1 MAPQL
6 SFSTCQC
13 EGAEAGR
20 EAGDWTTQSETEDK
34 QDAEDEE
41 EEEEVKMFY
50 PGWYKPSSRCSPMP
64 ADSQLKLQDA
74 KQTICSAPPQS
85 PCSQSQP
92 QPLKTPAVTPV
103 PQLRPTQQEAAG
115 EEEDMQGWVCLPGAA
130 DRSVGRFGAGDGSA
144 ANSDS
149 PSSKPPA
156 ETCSGLERGRSETD
170 EDNVKLSDGG
180 LEGAEEKEQHD
191 EDDLNLKQ
199 RESGEFEDEM
209 PNERRETGLER
220 EAESTRED
228 RSEGKRDV
236 VDDDDDDDDDAESLG
251 DGDSEFEAS
260 GFAEK
265 KEDGERNE
273 IEGKTTSSNSLQVSV
288 VRFYLRR
295 HHHHHPA
302 PPHPPA
308 DVASPPYCLLLLLA
322 AHVFETFLAE
332 AASPP
337 HHVSVSSSLLLLC
350 LTTELLISSLCPL
363 SPPFP
368 IRHSFPPS

>member
-1 MAPQL
+1 MASQL

-13 EGAEAGR
+13 EGAEAGS
-20 EAGDWTTQSETEDK
+20 EAGEWTTQSETEDK

-41 EEEEVKMFY
+41 EEEEERRMNERNDTMFY
-50 PGWYKPSSRCSPMP
+50 PGWYKPSSWCSPVP
-64 ADSQLKLQDA
+64 ADIQLKVQDA
-74 KQTICSAPPQS
+74 EQTICSSRPAEDHLLETEAPPQS

-92 QPLKTPAVTPV
+92 QPLKTPAVTPAVTPVVTPV

-115 EEEDMQGWVCLPGAA
+115 EDDVTEEEDMQGWVCLPGAA
-130 DRSVGRFGAGDGSA
+130 DRSVGSFDVGDGSS
-144 ANSDS
+144 ANNDS
-149 PSSKPPA
+149 PSSEPPA

-170 EDNVKLSDGG
+170 EDNVTLSDGG
-180 LEGAEEKEQHD
+180 LEGAEEKEQHS
-191 EDDLNLKQ
+191 EDDLHLKQ

-209 PNERRETGLER
+209 LNERRETGLER

-236 VDDDDDDDDDAESLG
+236 VNDDDDVESLQ

-273 IEGKTTSSNSLQVSV
+273 TKEKITSSDSLQVSV
-288 VRFYLRR
+288 VWFYLRH

-308 DVASPPYCLLLLLA
+308 DVASPPHCLLLLL
-322 AHVFETFLAE
+322 
-332 AASPP
+332 
-337 HHVSVSSSLLLLC
+337 LLMFRD
-350 LTTELLISSLCPL
+350 ISG
-363 SPPFP
+363 
-368 IRHSFPPS
+368 